1 MSMTTGKDHVYGV
14 NGNHN
19 IYRMVSP
26 KIDESRLKFK
36 WEQVRGGLAQVS
48 VSTASSAIW
57 GVNANG
63 NIFYKAGPLE
73 AFEPIDGGLKQ
84 IEAGGLGVFG
94 VNANDHIYYRIGTNE
109 KPGSK
114 GTKWQQ

>member
-1 MSMTTGKDHVYGV
+1 MTTGKDHVYGV

-63 NIFYKAGPLE
+63 NIFYKSGPLE
-73 AFEPIDGGLKQ
+73 AFEPVDGGLKQ

-94 VNANDHIYYRIGTNE
+94 VNANDHIYYRIGTRE
-109 KPGSK
+109 QPGSK